1 MVNATLNYIIPPDDR
16 PRNYMCDPPEG
27 TPWRN
32 YEITKVRAAVE
43 DGRELAEEPTLDTA
57 GIALVRHRT
66 QVADL
71 YDSPTIREH
80 YYCEMEQLV
89 KRMTGAVRV
98 HAFDHNLRSTNG
110 VAQAS
115 VVSDDMDPNNRPRLA
130 QEGEDPGRLN
140 LQTPVWYTHNDF
152 TLASGPERLRE
163 ELPDEAETLLERR
176 FSIVNVWKPIRG
188 PVQDVPLAVLDG
200 RSLDKGDLVASDLV
214 YSDRVGEVY
223 ALAFNPRHHWI
234 YYSQMQADEALLFKC
249 YDSDPEHMRFTA
261 HSAFD
266 DPSCPEGALPRE
278 SIEVRTL
285 VFF

>member
-1 MVNATLNYIIPPDDR
+1 MANASLNYITPPDEK
-16 PRNYMCDPPEG
+16 PRNYLCDPPEG

-32 YEITKVRAAVE
+32 YEVTTVRMTVE

-57 GIALVRHRT
+57 GLALVRHRT
-66 QVADL
+66 QVEDL

-80 YYCEMEQLV
+80 YYREMEQLV
-89 KRMTGAVRV
+89 KGVTGAVRV
-98 HAFDHNLRSTNG
+98 HAFDHNLRSANA

-115 VVSDDMDPNNRPRLA
+115 VISDDMDPNNRPRFA
-130 QEGEDPGRLN
+130 QEGEDPGRQN
-140 LQTPVWYTHNDF
+140 LQNPVWFTHNDF
-152 TLASGPERLRE
+152 TLESGPERLRE
-163 ELPDEAETLLERR
+163 ELPDEAETLLKRR

-200 RSLDKGDLVASDLV
+200 RSIGEGDFVAADLV
-214 YSDRVGEVY
+214 YQDRVGEIY
-223 ALAFNPRHHWI
+223 SLAFNPRHRWI
-234 YYSQMQADEALLFKC
+234 YYSQMQADEALLLKC
-249 YDSDPEHMRFTA
+249 YDSDPEYTRFTA

>member
-1 MVNATLNYIIPPDDR
+1 
-16 PRNYMCDPPEG
+16 
-27 TPWRN
+27 
-32 YEITKVRAAVE
+32 
-43 DGRELAEEPTLDTA
+43 
-57 GIALVRHRT
+57 
-66 QVADL
+66 
-71 YDSPTIREH
+71 
-80 YYCEMEQLV
+80 
-89 KRMTGAVRV
+89 
-98 HAFDHNLRSTNG
+98 
-110 VAQAS
+110 
-115 VVSDDMDPNNRPRLA
+115 MDPNNRPRLA

-140 LQTPVWYTHNDF
+140 LQTPVWFTHNDF

-200 RSLDKGDLVASDLV
+200 RSIGEGDLVASDLV
-214 YSDRVGEVY
+214 YPDRVGEVY

-234 YYSQMQADEALLFKC
+234 YYSQMQADEALLLKC
-249 YDSDPEHMRFTA
+249 YDSDPGHTRFTA